1 MLVHGEYTVAIQKCV
16 LSLSSIAAN
25 VVIISFTCLQEVQ
38 INTDSHRDVKV
49 ELRAPTDK

>member
-1 MLVHGEYTVAIQKCV
+1 MLVHGEYIQQLHKI
-16 LSLSSIAAN
+16 IAAS

-49 ELRAPTDK
+49 ELKAPTDK